1 MYDGLMMVFSFGAL
15 AQSVRAADSL
25 AISNN
30 GFVPHKGNFVCEWC
44 KFGERVT
51 MTIIKSGSNL

>member
-1 MYDGLMMVFSFGAL
+1 MVFSFGAL

-30 GFVPHKGNFVCEWC
+30 GLCHIKETLCVNGVNSVKG
-44 KFGERVT
+44 
-51 MTIIKSGSNL
+51 